1 MDLSGTPFPAF
12 TGREDDKRPSPT
24 RSSGGEGRRRKVA
37 LGEETSSFGSSAS
50 AEDASL
56 NRTMVPFVL
65 RQSSTSSPAC
75 PVCSSSPL
83 RVDGPTNADRAMRDS
98 AHVASRAS
106 TSSPR
111 PFLHSLLPSPSRNL
125 SCPLPRDKS
134 AEEALSLPT
143 RLAVPRL
150 SLHVGE
156 FFEEYG
162 AAVDKVSWRGFAANL
177 RRSSPVD
184 AVSAVADLSSASRSS
199 SSSSCASASIPPV
212 QPLSLR
218 GVAFEYGHDV
228 VSSRSEALLF
238 PSFDEK
244 EFLST
249 PTSVASSSVSPSSAA
264 SCAGPSFCSSP
275 GLGVSV
281 AESMS
286 LPPNC
291 GNAPGNSGD
300 SDLLATLSSSQLH
313 TGNRRTL
320 SRDAERVSL
329 FSPCSLVRSASTSP
343 RSAVS
348 AGEGRSG
355 DSCSKI
361 WFYPLLRRGRPMSS
375 SSLSVDHPRVPLSE
389 TSDTPFSSSLLPSS
403 SHFPDNLLRPTVP
416 SSLPLLASLSPLC
429 FSTSLSPSVFLSP
442 SSRLFVSPLRPLFC
456 SSLST
461 SLFASSFLAPRGF
474 YASSAA
480 SPTSSSSP
488 PSSSS
493 GPSPAPQGQPSAPR
507 RKRGRGIR
515 FFPAFPV
522 HRCRGV
528 SFTAPETGEKVC
540 YGQFDEGAGILLV
553 SPEVL
558 DSMSLASRSPFFDG
572 FVLRQMTPNVVQNQV
587 HREVSAFLAAA
598 AKLGKGD
605 AASQTPGDKETGDK
619 GDAGDGQEAKSAV
632 GGTSSSRNRT
642 NGKGL
647 YVKKLSG
654 SLTTPQLA
662 APILTELEQ
671 NGRCSV
677 PVQFI
682 EFKRGKE
689 KDLNLCVGDCYW
701 LGLKIPLQAC
711 NPFLL
716 SRQEGMLEYYTG
728 TPSVSPPEASGGTD
742 GGLRNPQD
750 GDRRRAAGGPG
761 NNKGEAERDARMNA
775 DGGKEKSDKAREE
788 DELWTPRGTLEDVGN
803 HVMEMCK
810 RAAEA
815 VPSTVSSVAGKVQEA
830 FPRSAEE
837 AMDRGKGWVKFS
849 HATYERLTTH
859 AMSVGENLRV
869 TIVEFWRSWTG
880 PSKGGGGADGE
891 PSM

>member
-1 MDLSGTPFPAF
+1 MDLTGTPFSAL
-12 TGREDDKRPSPT
+12 TGREEDRRSSPPT

-37 LGEETSSFGSSAS
+37 LGEETPSASCSAS
-50 AEDASL
+50 AEDVSL
-56 NRTMVPFVL
+56 NRTLVACVL
-65 RQSSTSSPAC
+65 RQSSTSSPAS
-75 PVCSSSPL
+75 PVASWSSLHVERPA
-83 RVDGPTNADRAMRDS
+83 NADRAVRDS
-98 AHVASRAS
+98 AHVASHAS
-106 TSSPR
+106 TPSPR
-111 PFLHSLLPSPSRNL
+111 PFLHFLSPLASRNL
-125 SCPLPRDKS
+125 SSPLPRDKS
-134 AEEALSLPT
+134 AEEALSLLT
-143 RLAVPRL
+143 RVTVPRL
-150 SLHVGE
+150 SLHGGE
-156 FFEEYG
+156 FFEECG
-162 AAVDKVSWRGFAANL
+162 SGVDKVFGRAFAVNL

-199 SSSSCASASIPPV
+199 SSSSCASARIPPV
-212 QPLSLR
+212 PLLALR
-218 GVAFEYGHDV
+218 GDACECGHANA
-228 VSSRSEALLF
+228 SSRTEARLF
-238 PSFDEK
+238 PSFDDK
-244 EFLST
+244 EFLSR
-249 PTSVASSSVSPSSAA
+249 PTSVASSSVSPSSTA

-275 GLGVSV
+275 VLGVSL
-281 AESMS
+281 AESLS
-286 LPPNC
+286 LTPNC
-291 GNAPGNSGD
+291 GNAPGKSGD
-300 SDLLATLSSSQLH
+300 SDLLATLSGSQLPG
-313 TGNRRTL
+313 GNRRTL
-320 SRDAERVSL
+320 SGDAEHASL
-329 FSPCSLVRSASTSP
+329 FSPFSLIRSASTSP

-355 DSCSKI
+355 DSCQTG
-361 WFYPLLRRGRPMSS
+361 FYPLLRLARPMHS

-389 TSDTPFSSSLLPSS
+389 TSHTPFASSLLPPSS
-403 SHFPDNLLRPTVP
+403 YFPVHFLRPTVP
-416 SSLPLLASLSPLC
+416 SSLPLPASLPPLC
-429 FSTSLSPSVFLSP
+429 FSTSLSPSVFLPP
-442 SSRLFVSPLRPLFC
+442 SSRLLFSSPRPLFC
-456 SSLST
+456 SALST
-461 SLFASSFLAPRGF
+461 SPFASSFLAPRGF

-488 PSSSS
+488 SSSS
-493 GPSPAPQGQPSAPR
+493 AGPSPAPQGQPSAPR

-572 FVLRQMTPNVVQNQV
+572 FVLRQMTPNVVHNQV

-605 AASQTPGDKETGDK
+605 AASQAPGDK
-619 GDAGDGQEAKSAV
+619 GDAGDGKEAKNAV

-642 NGKGL
+642 SGKGL

-682 EFKRGKE
+682 EFKRGNE

-728 TPSVSPPEASGGTD
+728 APSVSPPEASAGID
-742 GGLRNPQD
+742 GGLRTPRD
-750 GDRRRAAGGPG
+750 GDRQRAAGGPD
-761 NNKGEAERDARMNA
+761 NNKREAARDARTHA
-775 DGGKEKSDKAREE
+775 DGEKGKSDKAREE
-788 DELWTPRGTLEDVGN
+788 DELWTRRGALEDVGN

-815 VPSTVSSVAGKVQEA
+815 VPNTVSSVAGKVQEA

-837 AMDRGKGWVKFS
+837 AMDRGKSWVKFS

-869 TIVEFWRSWTG
+869 TIVDFWRSWTG
-880 PSKGGGGADGE
+880 PSKGGGGANGE